1 MLKRLASTEYSLTF
15 IEYGIKPVRVRG
27 ARFAF
32 GFGCVGVA
40 RVFSTFCEFSQKE
53 CPVPPRTRRVGP
65 RTLTGHT
72 TVSTLR
78 LRHQHPPLH
87 FHNSP
92 FKMALIPGLSIF
104 LMGPRLP

>member
-40 RVFSTFCEFSQKE
+40 SIFHMSSQKE
-53 CPVPPRTRRVGP
+53 CSVPPGASDRQTR
-65 RTLTGHT
+65 HT

>member
-40 RVFSTFCEFSQKE
+40 SIFHMSSQKE
-53 CPVPPRTRRVGP
+53 CSVPPRTRRVGP

>member
-1 MLKRLASTEYSLTF
+1 MLKRLASTEYSLFF

-27 ARFAF
+27 SRSAS
-32 GFGCVGVA
+32 GVGVA
-40 RVFSTFCEFSQKE
+40 TVLPVFSTYEFSKR
-53 CPVPPRTRRVGP
+53 VLSATRRVGP